1 MRSGLAGFCSMML
14 LRLASAEQE
23 ISYYDTQAECSSGEE
38 WISNLHWLAMSGS
51 SFDGLFSSVYLFF

>member
-1 MRSGLAGFCSMML
+1 MRSGLAGLCSLML

-23 ISYYDTQAECSSGEE
+23 ISCYDTQAGCSSGEG
-38 WISNLHWLAMSGS
+38 ISNLHWLAMSGS